1 MGMITQNI
9 PEALKHKTI
18 PFQKAM
24 GGEVS
29 RVKHLP
35 LYVSGGRVN

>member
-18 PFQKAM
+18 PFQKAI

-29 RVKHLP
+29 RVKHL
-35 LYVSGGRVN
+35 LCTFLGEE